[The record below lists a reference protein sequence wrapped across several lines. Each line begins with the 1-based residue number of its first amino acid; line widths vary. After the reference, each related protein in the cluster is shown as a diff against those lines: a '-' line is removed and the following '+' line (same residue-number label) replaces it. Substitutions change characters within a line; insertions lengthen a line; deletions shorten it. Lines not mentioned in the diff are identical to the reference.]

1 MSKLFGIVVVTFEHK
16 WRRRKK
22 IVEKPS
28 LMTIELSLVVKKLIV
43 YANIDSPMDFS
54 TINTKV
60 LKNWIFILNWSPKQ
74 SVKKKNQLSKSS
86 QN

>member
-1 MSKLFGIVVVTFEHK
+1 MIILWVIYESNVRYSLFNIT
-16 WRRRKK
+16 
-22 IVEKPS
+22 P
-28 LMTIELSLVVKKLIV
+28 KKLIV

-54 TINTKV
+54 AINTKV
-60 LKNWIFILNWSPKQ
+60 LKNWIFILNWPPKQ